1 MRFVAISPAP
11 RPRGALLRTNLVKMG
26 DRHER
31 HMLMTTLVDRPNS
44 ALIVIYLQNG
54 VVANAFRR
62 EMVLEAVKSLVA
74 RGRTARVP
82 VMWVRQCDEDLAT
95 GSEAWQIVSELSPVP
110 AEVVIEKHYRDA
122 FEGTHLE
129 QVLSKLGVGN
139 LIVTGAQTDMCIRS
153 TLHGALVRGYDAIL
167 VTDAHTTDDI
177 RDGAQTP
184 LSRTRISTGAIKAR
198 PVGWAASSRA
208 KRSI

>member
-1 MRFVAISPAP
+1 
-11 RPRGALLRTNLVKMG
+11 MG

-82 VMWVRQCDEDLAT
+82 VMWVRHSDEDLAT

-129 QVLSKLGVGN
+129 QGY
-139 LIVTGAQTDMCIRS
+139 RS
-153 TLHGALVRGYDAIL
+153 SGSAIL
-167 VTDAHTTDDI
+167 
-177 RDGAQTP
+177 
-184 LSRTRISTGAIKAR
+184 S
-198 PVGWAASSRA
+198 
-208 KRSI
+208 

>member
-31 HMLMTTLVDRPNS
+31 QMLMTTLVDRPNS

-82 VMWVRQCDEDLAT
+82 VCGSVNATRTWRRVAKRGRLLANSRRYPRKWSLKSIT
-95 GSEAWQIVSELSPVP
+95 GTRSKAPTSNR
-110 AEVVIEKHYRDA
+110 VIEARGRQSYRDRRA
-122 FEGTHLE
+122 NGHVHPL
-129 QVLSKLGVGN
+129 
-139 LIVTGAQTDMCIRS
+139 
-153 TLHGALVRGYDAIL
+153 DA
-167 VTDAHTTDDI
+167 AW
-177 RDGAQTP
+177 R
-184 LSRTRISTGAIKAR
+184 AR
-198 PVGWAASSRA
+198 ARV
-208 KRSI
+208 

>member
-82 VMWVRQCDEDLAT
+82 VCGSVNATRTWRRVAKRGRLLANSRRYPRKWSLKSIT
-95 GSEAWQIVSELSPVP
+95 GTLRRHPP
-110 AEVVIEKHYRDA
+110 RT
-122 FEGTHLE
+122 G
-129 QVLSKLGVGN
+129 LSKLGVGN

-167 VTDAHTTDDI
+167 VRDAHTTDDI

-208 KRSI
+208 KRSL